1 MEVIMGFFSAIG
13 EFFSSVFST
22 VVSLSFSEVFVITTI
37 LQVILKALGIDFK
50 EDNPEMLGDKMLQA
64 EAEGIV
70 PENFDTYEEY
80 LNEISNFELDPEKSE
95 SYTQEEKLQKFAAL
109 GISLAAEKIGENV
122 IPLILEVLP
131 KFSEDFRTKARI
143 EAYIKE
149 FDGAFDKLADYFKDS
164 SSLTFSEI
172 KDIEKRLVDLEK
184 KLNPDADADSILSKL
199 DEQRHR
205 VENG

>member
-13 EFFSSVFST
+13 EFFIKAISILIV
-22 VVSLSFSEVFVITTI
+22 LPLPEIKIALEI
-37 LQVILKALGIDFK
+37 LQIALVLADIYLK
-50 EDNPEMLGDKMLQA
+50 EDPETLGDKMLQA

-80 LNEISNFELDPEKSE
+80 LNEISNFELDPGKSE
-95 SYTQEEKLQKFAAL
+95 NFTQEEKLQKFTAL
-109 GISLAAEKIGENV
+109 GLSLAAEKIGENV

-149 FDGAFDKLADYFKDS
+149 FEGAFDKFADYFKDS
-164 SSLTFSEI
+164 SGLTLSEV
-172 KDIEKRLVDLEK
+172 KDIENKLVDLEK
-184 KLNPDADADSILSKL
+184 KLNPDADTDSILSKL

>member
-1 MEVIMGFFSAIG
+1 MGFFSAIG

-37 LQVILKALGIDFK
+37 LQVVLEILGLNIK
-50 EDNPEMLGDKMLQA
+50 EDPETLGDKMLQA

-80 LNEISNFELDPEKSE
+80 LNEIRNFELDPEKSE
-95 SYTQEEKLQKFAAL
+95 SYTREEKLQKFATL
-109 GISLAAEKIGENV
+109 GISLAAEKFDRDFVPIM
-122 IPLILEVLP
+122 IEVLP

-184 KLNPDADADSILSKL
+184 KLNPDADADSVLSKL